1 MQEKQV
7 RHPHGE
13 AVYDAEHTEQPDRDS
28 GQAEGGA
35 GESLRQ
41 GLGEQLHTAHDLE
54 SLERGCTEDLQPDPD
69 PANGLFLFFFIF
81 VMLRMDSNIKTS
93 CLLSVLPLSCI
104 PSPGLSSS
112 Q

>member
-1 MQEKQV
+1 MVFRAGLQQVTGWCLLQEEQV

-41 GLGEQLHTAHDLE
+41 GLGERCTLHMT
-54 SLERGCTEDLQPDPD
+54 
-69 PANGLFLFFFIF
+69 
-81 VMLRMDSNIKTS
+81 
-93 CLLSVLPLSCI
+93 
-104 PSPGLSSS
+104 
-112 Q
+112 